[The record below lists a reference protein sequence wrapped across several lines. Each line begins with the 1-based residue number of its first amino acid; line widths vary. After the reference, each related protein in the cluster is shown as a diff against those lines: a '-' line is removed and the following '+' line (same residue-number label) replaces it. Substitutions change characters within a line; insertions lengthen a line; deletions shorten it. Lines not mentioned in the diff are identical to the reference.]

1 MKPLVCLLTAVAAAL
16 LPTATR
22 ASDTTEMMHRLRD
35 PKGGLIIVAHR
46 GCHRAAPYRGLGPV
60 PENSVAALDQCV
72 ALGVEVMETD
82 VRRTRDGYLVMVHD
96 ETVDRTTDG
105 HGKVRDLTLAQIKA
119 LHLRQD
125 MGGAGQ
131 VVTDQT
137 VPTLTEMLV
146 HAKGRILLNLDVKD
160 AIYGEVVAEVER
172 AGLQDGVIVK
182 TFAGTGSLPLAAIAP
197 YDRVSFAVI
206 PVSGDGSGVDV
217 PAIVDAQMGAR
228 RHPIAIELPYLAEA
242 RLAPIAARTRALGV
256 RLWVNTLFDGFVLG
270 GFSDLDALRDP
281 DAVWGRL
288 CGAGVS
294 IIQTDEPAALA
305 RFSGRAG
312 SSCNPGKK
320 KLIEAAF
327 ATSSRDLRPLR

>member
-1 MKPLVCLLTAVAAAL
+1 MKTLVCLLAAVIATVQPLAA
-16 LPTATR
+16 R
-22 ASDTTEMMHRLRD
+22 AGDATEMMRRLRD

-46 GCHRAAPYRGLGPV
+46 GCHRAAPYSGLGPV
-60 PENSVAALDQCV
+60 PENSFAALDQCA

-82 VRRTRDGYLVMVHD
+82 VRRTRDGHLVMVHD
-96 ETVDRTTDG
+96 DTVDRTTDG
-105 HGKVRDLTLAQIKA
+105 HGKVSELTLAQIKM

-125 MGGAGQ
+125 MGGAAQ
-131 VVTDQT
+131 PVTDQT
-137 VPTLTEMLV
+137 VPTLAEILV
-146 HAKGRILLNLDVKD
+146 RARGRILLNIDVKD

-182 TFAGTGSLPLAAIAP
+182 TFAGSGSLPLAAIAP
-197 YDRVSFAVI
+197 YDRVPFAVI
-206 PVSGDGSGVDV
+206 PVSGDGSGADV
-217 PAIVDAQMGAR
+217 AGIVDAQMAGK
-228 RHPIAIELPYLAEA
+228 RHPIAIELPYLAEP

-294 IIQTDEPAALA
+294 ILQTDEPAALVRYRA
-305 RFSGRAG
+305 RAG
-312 SSCNPGKK
+312 NPHMC
-320 KLIEAAF
+320 
-327 ATSSRDLRPLR
+327 S

>member
-1 MKPLVCLLTAVAAAL
+1 MKTLVCLLAAVIATVQPLAA
-16 LPTATR
+16 R
-22 ASDTTEMMHRLRD
+22 AGDATEMMRRLRD

-46 GCHRAAPYRGLGPV
+46 GCHRAAPYSGLGPV
-60 PENSVAALDQCV
+60 PENSFAALDQCT

-82 VRRTRDGYLVMVHD
+82 VRRTRDGHLVMVHD
-96 ETVDRTTDG
+96 DTVDRTTDG
-105 HGKVRDLTLAQIKA
+105 HGKVSELTLAQIKM

-125 MGGAGQ
+125 MGGAAQ
-131 VVTDQT
+131 PVTDQT
-137 VPTLTEMLV
+137 VPTLAEILV
-146 HAKGRILLNLDVKD
+146 RARGRILLNIDVKD

-182 TFAGTGSLPLAAIAP
+182 TFAGSGSLPLAAIAP
-197 YDRVSFAVI
+197 YDRVPFAVI
-206 PVSGDGSGVDV
+206 PVSGDGSGADV
-217 PAIVDAQMGAR
+217 AGIVDAQMAGK
-228 RHPIAIELPYLAEA
+228 RHPIAIELPYLAEP

-294 IIQTDEPAALA
+294 ILQTDEPAALVRYRA
-305 RFSGRAG
+305 RAG
-312 SSCNPGKK
+312 NPHMC
-320 KLIEAAF
+320 
-327 ATSSRDLRPLR
+327 S